1 MNILETTLNLTNTN
15 VSVLVII
22 AVVLY
27 TLFTKDREAVDDKD
41 ERSMHSWNTN
51 RPKNLGPLEGKK
63 GGKARAGSQ
72 TCFD

>member
-41 ERSMHSWNTN
+41 ERSMHS
-51 RPKNLGPLEGKK
+51 
-63 GGKARAGSQ
+63 
-72 TCFD
+72 